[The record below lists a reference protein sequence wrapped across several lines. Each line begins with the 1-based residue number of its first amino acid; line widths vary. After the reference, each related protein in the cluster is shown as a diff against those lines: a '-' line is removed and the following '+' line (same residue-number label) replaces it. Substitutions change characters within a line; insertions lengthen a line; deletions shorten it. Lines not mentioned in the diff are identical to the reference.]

1 MIHFTIITAV
11 ILSAFIEWRRI
22 EAVKGRWLNVP
33 KWVSWLFGAGLFAVV
48 FWIFKPSEW
57 YYIIPEMAFMRGLLY
72 DPVLNKLRGLK
83 WDYVSVKTNS
93 WQDRIE
99 AVVKA
104 FVKRRFKIELTF
116 LSERILYGLL
126 ALTFLLLYEW
136 K

>member
-1 MIHFTIITAV
+1 MIHLAIITAV
-11 ILSAFIEWRRI
+11 ILSAVIEWRRI
-22 EAVKGRWLNVP
+22 EAVKGRLLNIP
-33 KWVSWLFGAGLFAVV
+33 KWVSWLIGAGLFAFV
-48 FWIFKPSEW
+48 FLIFKPAQW

-93 WQDRIE
+93 WQDKLE
-99 AVVKA
+99 A
-104 FVKRRFKIELTF
+104 KIGLHFTAQ
-116 LSERILYGLL
+116 RILYGLL